1 MSLLIYDE
9 EYHGS
14 NFLSSNVGD
23 WVESAFEFIHRVD
36 YSAAE
41 SSNKC
46 VFNAVGGAFWWELT
60 DGSEWSEH
68 GFVGGKTIDLI
79 TTIVGVGSTIFPAT
93 IQYIDGEKMFFTADP
108 YAGTVPDQ
116 TPSPQFDSATGLLLA
131 SVDFIQT
138 SAPESVEYDFNL
150 ADVDNP
156 TLNSLIDGNINRFKY
171 TELDTLPILG
181 ASFVMSPVA
190 NRSGGYFSEPR
201 IRYISNIDGYRK
213 YRITFF
219 FFVWPLIQDNQNEPQ
234 WFNGIDTVGPNNRI
248 RVFSQLNNSNSVLED
263 KSQNTDGNVGG
274 FNENYNTSVNP
285 YTINNVIFTDGAA
298 NLIEGIDYC
307 NTTHV
312 TATVTGSTF
321 DPTNSRFNVGLVW
334 RTNDSD
340 NYQNKLTNVGQ
351 NLMIVAPIHEFIDSA
366 VVDPSIYNGNN
377 EPTTGA
383 GWAFTNVQFSLV
395 GTQLTFE
402 ADILPD
408 APNEAFFNA
417 LDDGAKRCTLWISHN
432 RTDLPATDRDRTSL
446 KLYDTDV
453 ICAPAVGDPI
463 NVQNQAFYD
472 HGGNDLSTATTTTE
486 DDVLYN
492 LFFNLNIGEEYSG
505 IKTKIQMYNSLTEEF
520 FTLEEF
526 FIGFGSVPF
535 ISGIYEANESINRNF
550 NLPPATDRNQ
560 ILLNRYPANDAPGEY
575 GLKLDYGFLNLW
587 KYWEIQSNADDEFFD
602 LAQPNN
608 GLNKNWQR
616 FGSFANWSPRMAI
629 FVVKDDVED
638 YHYQNYTIRDYDDED
653 VTTTCTFVDLSDLTN
668 PTSLIA
674 NTLIEVTTVMTWNAG
689 TFDALNNWFEATIE
703 DFEAGNRFVLSSV
716 LAQGGVSANPL
727 KPITGQT
734 MLDVSIVGNVAT
746 LKYIID
752 TNIIDAS
759 KVSIT
764 HRVWSLDKEGGKIK
778 EDGDDKLKEDGDI
791 KIKEQ

>member
-1 MSLLIYDE
+1 MSLLIYAE

-23 WVESAFEFIHRVD
+23 WVETAFEFIHRVD

-46 VFNAVGGAFWWELT
+46 VFNSVGGVFWWELT

-79 TTIVGVGSTIFPAT
+79 TTIVGVGSTTFPAT
-93 IQYIDGEKMFFTADP
+93 IQYIDGEKMYFTADP
-108 YAGTVPDQ
+108 YAGAVPDQ
-116 TPSPQFDSATGLLLA
+116 TPSPQFDDATGQLLA

-138 SAPESVEYDFNL
+138 SAPEALEYDFNL
-150 ADVDNP
+150 ANIDNP
-156 TLNSLIDGNINRFKY
+156 SLNSLIDGGINRFKY

-201 IRYISNIDGYRK
+201 VQYISNIDGYRK

-234 WFNGIDTVGPNNRI
+234 WFNGVDTVGPNNRV
-248 RVFSQLNNSNSVLED
+248 RVFSQLNNSNSILED
-263 KSQNTDGNVGG
+263 KSANTDGNVGG

-285 YTINNVIFTDGAA
+285 YTVNNVIFTDGAA
-298 NLIEGIDYC
+298 NVIEGIDYC

-312 TATVTGSTF
+312 TATITGSTF
-321 DPTNSRFNVGLVW
+321 DPANSKFNVGLVW

-340 NYQNKLTNVGQ
+340 NYQNKLTNLGQ
-351 NLMIVAPIHEFIDSA
+351 NLMVAAPIQEFINSA
-366 VVDPSIYNGNN
+366 TPDPSTYNGNN

-408 APNEAFFNA
+408 APNEVFFNA

-432 RTDLPATDRDRTSL
+432 RTDLPATDRDRTSI

-463 NVQNQAFYD
+463 NVLSEAFTD
-472 HGGNDLSTATTTTE
+472 HGDIDLSTATTTTE
-486 DDVLYN
+486 DDVLYSMDF
-492 LFFNLNIGEEYSG
+492 LLNNGDEYNGLRAS
-505 IKTKIQMYNSLTEEF
+505 IQMYNLSTEEF

-526 FIGFGSVPF
+526 FIGFTSVPF
-535 ISGIYEANESINRNF
+535 INGIYEANEAINRNF
-550 NLPPATDRNQ
+550 NLPPATDKNQ
-560 ILLNRYPANDAPGEY
+560 ITLNRLPGSDIVGAYGMRLEY
-575 GLKLDYGFLNLW
+575 GFENLW
-587 KYWEIQSNADDEFFD
+587 RYWDFQSNADNDFFD

-616 FGSFANWSPRMAI
+616 YSSDPNWTIRMATFMVRDVDDFNYSS
-629 FVVKDDVED
+629 FV
-638 YHYQNYTIRDYDDED
+638 IRDYDDED
-653 VTTTCTFVDLSDLTN
+653 VTTTCTFVDLTDLST
-668 PTSLIA
+668 PTALIA
-674 NTLIEVTTVMTWNAG
+674 NTLIEVTAVLTWNTG
-689 TFDALNNWFEATIE
+689 VFDPLNNWFSSTIE
-703 DFEAGNRFVLSSV
+703 DFEAGNRWLLSSV
-716 LAQGGVSANPL
+716 LSQGGISSNPL

-752 TNIIDAS
+752 TNIVDAS
-759 KVSIT
+759 KVSLT
-764 HRVWSLDKEGGKIK
+764 HRVWTLSGIDGKIM
-778 EDGDDKLKEDGDI
+778 EDGTQ
-791 KIKEQ
+791 KIMELGTNKQLET